1 MVDLVKIRKKAKKN
15 AAAEEQEAASGG
27 RGTSVIPSGSEGPGR
42 EGGAQAE
49 AKAGSPSATSD
60 QRTANSEQQSTT
72 SDQPPA
78 ASDQR
83 AANSQSKLDRFKET
97 AGKRREG
104 FISSETVAATG
115 ELLELLTFHIAGEQ
129 YALDIEHIVEIV
141 PPREATRVP
150 NADDS
155 IVGIISLRGTIVT
168 IVDVR
173 RHLRHGSTAAGR
185 QRGGAAA
192 PEARVVVVQYGS
204 ETVGFEVDRVLRV
217 VKVDR
222 AAVEPHP
229 VVHSS
234 EQSEAIRGVFRQAN
248 ALTILLD
255 FDKLLD
261 ARHGTYL

>member
-15 AAAEEQEAASGG
+15 AEAGEQQAASGE
-27 RGTSVIPSGSEGPGR
+27 RDKPVIPSPSAPLRAGYREGPGR
-42 EGGAQAE
+42 EGGAQRE
-49 AKAGSPSATSD
+49 ADAGGRAAASGEQQGTNSDPRPTTSEQRTADSD
-60 QRTANSEQQSTT
+60 QRPATT
-72 SDQPPA
+72 
-78 ASDQR
+78 DQR
-83 AANSQSKLDRFKET
+83 AAPS
-97 AGKRREG
+97 
-104 FISSETVAATG
+104 ATG
-115 ELLELLTFHIAGEQ
+115 ELLELLTFLIAGEQ
-129 YALDIEHIVEIV
+129 YAIDIEHIVEIV
-141 PPREATRVP
+141 PPRDVTRVP

-173 RHLRHGSTAAGR
+173 RRLRHGSSAADR
-185 QRGGAAA
+185 PRGGATA

-234 EQSEAIRGVFRQAN
+234 EESEAIRGVFRQAN

-261 ARHGTYL
+261 ARHGTHL